1 MVTQGLHVLVIEDN
15 PGDFFLLEEL
25 LNTGPERPR
34 EIAHAKSYHEAQHR
48 LIQFPA
54 EMILLDLSLPDSSG
68 VETFRQVFQLAPHI
82 PIVVLSGLADAE
94 VALETVILG
103 AQDYL
108 VKGEFDEKML
118 YKVMAYSLERR
129 RQLEEL
135 EHSESKYR
143 QLFECNPQ
151 AMWVYNLENGLILA
165 ANQAAVGQYGY
176 RAEEF
181 LHMPLT
187 QLAAPSERE
196 RVLVSD
202 LNQPFG
208 EAGIWEHQTR
218 RGDTLY
224 VNILWHQMLFEDQK
238 ACLVLAQDMTAKVL
252 AEREKNLLIQ
262 ELTHKNSHLEQFAYI
277 VSHNL
282 RAPVANL
289 LGLCS
294 IMQEEHYDAEMLT
307 TLRQAIQDSALRIDD
322 VIRHLNETLQIQ
334 RGQSHQAYT
343 HIQLNKMLQD
353 ILGEYAQQL
362 QEAEGSCVLH
372 LEIESLIT
380 IYSYLHSIFENLI
393 SNAIKYRDPDRPLKL
408 EIASRALP
416 EGIEITLCDNGLGL
430 PKHYLEQHVF
440 GMYKRFHAH
449 VEGRGLGLFMC
460 KNQIEALGG
469 SIQVASD
476 VGQGTT
482 FRLFLPAEPQS

>member
-1 MVTQGLHVLVIEDN
+1 MLTQGLHVLVIEDN

-34 EIAHAKSYHEAQHR
+34 SIVHAQSYQEAKQR
-48 LIQFPA
+48 LLQFSA
-54 EMILLDLSLPDSSG
+54 DMILLDLSLPDSSG
-68 VETFRQVFQLAPHI
+68 VDTFRQVFQLAPHI
-82 PIVVLSGLADAE
+82 PIVVLSGLADAD

-151 AMWVYNLENGLILA
+151 AMWVYNLNNGLILA
-165 ANQAAVGQYGY
+165 ANQAAISQYGY

-181 LHMPLT
+181 LHMPLI

-196 RVLVSD
+196 RVLVPD
-202 LNQPFG
+202 LEQTFG

-218 RGDTLY
+218 QGDTLY

-262 ELTHKNSHLEQFAYI
+262 ELTQKNSHLEQFAYI

-289 LGLCS
+289 LGLCNLL
-294 IMQEEHYDAEMLT
+294 QEEQNNTVMLS
-307 TLRQAIQDSALRIDD
+307 TLRQAIQDSALRMDD

-343 HIQLNKMLQD
+343 LIQLPHMLQD
-353 ILGEYAQQL
+353 ILNVYGEQL
-362 QEAEGSCVLH
+362 QEAEGHCVLH
-372 LEIESLIT
+372 LEVESLTT
-380 IYSYLHSIFENLI
+380 IYSYLHSILENLI
-393 SNAIKYRDPDRPLKL
+393 SNAIKYRAPERPLKL
-408 EIASRALP
+408 EITSRALP
-416 EGIEITLCDNGLGL
+416 EGVEIILCDNGLGI

-476 VGQGTT
+476 VGQGST
-482 FRLFLPAEPQS
+482 FRLFLPNGLQP